1 MKTYLKLVFALILF
15 INSFILFS
23 EESNRENDFIKIGN
37 LLWEKNIGMGGLV
50 WNDAIQYCKQ
60 KGLRLPTKAEFLSN
74 IEFLDSLEDDSYENI
89 TKKKSFYAIHRT
101 YWSSTELE
109 KDPNQAWLIHVCIPQ
124 SECGTLGTRKS
135 YKAVNIRCVKDP

>member
-1 MKTYLKLVFALILF
+1 MKTYLKLIFALILF
-15 INSFILFS
+15 TNSFILFS
-23 EESNRENDFIKIGN
+23 EEKKSGDDFIKIWN

-50 WNDAIQYCKQ
+50 WNDAIQYSKQ
-60 KGLRLPTKAEFLSN
+60 KGLRLPTNSEFLSN

-89 TKKKSFYAIHRT
+89 SKKKIFYATHGR

-124 SECGTLGTRKS
+124 SECGIITK
-135 YKAVNIRCVKDP
+135 K